1 MMAFI
6 REMNISSIG
15 EPAHVKIE
23 KNSKGYNYEISLHGE
38 YLDSVIDEL
47 FKARTRLEKEL
58 TQQVTA

>member
-1 MMAFI
+1 MAFI